1 MKQCIKK
8 MKTQRKIIFI
18 ALFVIANISYSQTIT
33 VLAKSDKSPVLFAH
47 VVFKPINSETK
58 EQVVLTDTNGT
69 VTIPASILNLRS
81 QILISCIGYEKLMDT
96 LILNTNK
103 IYYLK
108 EQNQVLNEVVVTGQ
122 YAPNSPEKAV
132 HKIKII
138 DRKKI
143 DAMGAQNLRDVL
155 TNEMNIRISQDNILG
170 SSMSLQGVSGE
181 NVKILIDGVPVIG
194 RLGGN
199 IDLSQIN
206 LNNIERIE
214 VIEGPMS
221 VSYGT
226 NALAGTINLITKKSQ
241 LNTIETTIN
250 SYYESI
256 GHYNLTGKVGFNKN
270 KNKFTVSGGRNF
282 CDGWKDGDKISFIN
296 NKPQLA
302 DSNRYQQWKP
312 KEQYFGDLQYIR
324 KINKLSLN
332 YKGGYF
338 YEKISNR
345 GYPRSPYGETAFD
358 DYYRTYRID
367 NAVFLNGEIA
377 KNKNLNFLIS
387 YNDYKRIKNEY
398 YKDLTTLSE
407 VLTENQSDQDTT
419 KFNLINSRAT
429 FSTSKDSAKINYEVG
444 YDINV
449 ENAYGLR
456 IKDKQQQ
463 IGDYALFSSAEYKPI
478 EPLTIRPGLRYAYN
492 TVYQAPLVPSLNVR
506 YKIKNNITL
515 RACYA
520 KGFRAPSLKDLYF
533 YFVDI
538 NHNIKGN
545 ENLKAEYSDNY
556 SLTANYS
563 KIKEN
568 RIYKIETSVYYNDIR
583 NLITLAQT
591 TGSEYS
597 YVNIGKYKTLGIQL
611 NHEIAINHLKI
622 SLGGSY
628 TGRYNILSETQN
640 VEPFSYTPE
649 VRSNVMY
656 EFKKINLTT
665 ALFYKYTGKLPGF
678 TVDAN
683 NNISPT
689 FINEYHTADLSVSKL
704 LWKKRINL
712 TVGSKNLFNVKNV
725 PAFASGSGHS
735 SSTSSVPIGTGRT
748 YFIKLDF
755 NLHSTK

>member
-1 MKQCIKK
+1 

-33 VLAKSDKSPVLFAH
+33 VLSKSNKTPVLFAH
-47 VVFKPINSETK
+47 VVFKPINSEIK
-58 EQVVLTDTNGT
+58 EQVLLTDTNGV
-69 VTIPASILNLRS
+69 VTIPSHISGLTS
-81 QILISCIGYEKLMDT
+81 QLLISCIGYEKLTDT
-96 LILNTNK
+96 LILNKSKT
-103 IYYLK
+103 YYLK

-155 TNEMNIRISQDNILG
+155 SNEMNIRISQDNILG

-214 VIEGPMS
+214 IIEGPMS

-241 LNTIETTIN
+241 QNAIETSIN

-256 GHYNLTGKVGFNKN
+256 GHYNLTGKVSFNKN
-270 KNKFTVSGGRNF
+270 KNRITISGGRNF
-282 CDGWKDGDKISFIN
+282 FDGWNSEDKISLS

-338 YEKISNR
+338 YEIITNK
-345 GYPRSPYGETAFD
+345 GLPRSPYGETAFD

-367 NAVFLNGEIA
+367 NALFLNGEIA
-377 KNKNLNFLIS
+377 KNKNINFLVS

-398 YKDLTTLSE
+398 YKDLTTLNE

-478 EPLTIRPGLRYAYN
+478 ESLTIRPGLRYAYN
-492 TVYQAPLVPSLNVR
+492 TVYQAPLVPSLNIR
-506 YKIKNNITL
+506 YKIKNNFTI

-568 RIYKIETSVYYNDIR
+568 RIYKVEVSTFYNDIK

-597 YVNIGKYKTLGIQL
+597 YTNIGKYKTLGIQL
-611 NHEIAINHLKI
+611 NNEVAINHLKI

-628 TGRYNILSETQN
+628 TGRYNILSETQDVN
-640 VEPFSYTPE
+640 PFSYTPE

-656 EFKKINLTT
+656 EFKKINLTA
-665 ALFYKYTGKLPGF
+665 ALFYKYSGKLPGF
-678 TVDAN
+678 QLDAN
-683 NNISPT
+683 NNILPT
-689 FINEYHTADLSVSKL
+689 FINEYHTADFSVSKL

-712 TVGSKNLFNVKNV
+712 SIGSKNLFNVKNV
-725 PAFASGSGHS
+725 SAFASGSGHS

-755 NLHSTK
+755 NLLSKK